1 MIRNLDLVRA
11 ILMQVEAEERYYRG
25 NVGMTVDDIE
35 GFSRDAID
43 YHVRLLADGGYLLGT
58 LPPGPMLVQGLT
70 WKGHDFVESLRPISA
85 WEQMKK
91 AIKDSKIGTLDG
103 ALKVA
108 LEVGE
113 KALRKALG
121 LG

>member
-1 MIRNLDLVRA
+1 MIRDLDLIRA
-11 ILMQVEAEERYYRG
+11 ILMQIEAGEEFYG
-25 NVGMTVDDIE
+25 CNMGLILGDIE

-58 LPPGPMLVQGLT
+58 PLPGPILVQGLT
-70 WKGHDFVESLRPISA
+70 WKGHDFVESLRPVGT
-85 WEQMKK
+85 WERMKK
-91 AIKDSKIGTLDG
+91 AIKDSKVGTLDG

-108 LEVGE
+108 LEFGE

-121 LG
+121 LD